1 MKNILFSLLLLAA
14 NSAYSKDSA
23 PAYLAQQTIASGG
36 NVLIKADSSV
46 AKMKLGSIY
55 VTITEGCNCNLEAF
69 NAAMPKHKHGM
80 FVKPT
85 TPKLVS
91 SGKEGRTY
99 KIDGV
104 KLHMP
109 GLWILQL
116 KMKNKAK
123 EFDVKVPYQMNI

>member
-14 NSAYSKDSA
+14 NSAYSKDSV
-23 PAYLAQQTIASGG
+23 PVYLAQQTIASGG

-55 VTITEGCNCNLEAF
+55 VTITKGCNCALEAF

-80 FVKPT
+80 FVKPS

-91 SGKEGRTY
+91 SDKEGRTY

-116 KMKNKAK
+116 KMKKKAE
-123 EFDVKVPYQMNI
+123 EFDVKVPYQTKI